1 LTLPERVADL
11 MPFDLL
17 LSVAR
22 LGSLGLAAQAHG
34 ISQPAASTRIRRLE
48 RRLGVT
54 LIERSPHGSRLTPQ
68 GELVAGWAQAAV
80 DAAAALEAGITSMRE
95 RSDAVLCVVASM
107 TVAEYLLPGWLS
119 ALRDRHQQTTV
130 ALTAGN
136 SAEVASAVLGAV
148 ADIGFVEG
156 PDLPPG
162 LAARQAGSDTLTV
175 VVAPGHPWAR
185 RRSGITAAELAA
197 TPMVAREPTSGT
209 RRSLEEALRAQVGLE
224 HVPPV
229 AELSSTTAIKSAVA
243 AGIGPAVLSSL
254 AVAAE
259 LAAGTLRAVQ
269 VIDLDLTRRLLAVWP
284 EGRQLT
290 GPAADL
296 RAIAVRPRRATAG
309 GRRRRPRD
317 GA

>member
-1 LTLPERVADL
+1 MALSDRVADL

-48 RRLGVT
+48 RVLGGT
-54 LIERSPHGSRLTPQ
+54 LIERSPHGSLVTPH

-80 DAAAALEAGITSMRE
+80 DAAAALEAGITSLQE
-95 RSDAVLCVVASM
+95 RSDAVLRVVASM
-107 TVAEYLLPGWLS
+107 TVAEYLLPGWLT
-119 ALRDRHQQTTV
+119 ALRALDPKTAV

-136 SAEVASAVLGAV
+136 SAAV
-148 ADIGFVEG
+148 ADAVLRGAADLGFVEG
-156 PDLPPG
+156 PDLPTG
-162 LAARQAGSDTLTV
+162 LDSRQAGSDTLMV
-175 VVAPGHPWAR
+175 VVAPAHPWAR

-197 TPMVAREPTSGT
+197 APIVAREPTSGT
-209 RRSLEEALRAQVGLE
+209 RRHLEEALRAQAGLE
-224 HVPPV
+224 HVPAV

-254 AVAAE
+254 AVAPE
-259 LAAGTLRAVQ
+259 LAAGTLRAVR
-269 VIDLDLTRRLLAVWP
+269 VSDLDLARRLLVVWP
-284 EGRQLT
+284 DGRQLT

-296 RAIAVRPRRATAG
+296 CAIAIRSA
-309 GRRRRPRD
+309 RRPS
-317 GA
+317 GASGKAR

>member
-1 LTLPERVADL
+1 MTLPDRVADL

-22 LGSLGLAAQAHG
+22 LGSVGMAAQAHG

-54 LIERSPHGSRLTPQ
+54 LIERSPHGSRLTPH

-80 DAAAALEAGITSMRE
+80 DAAAALEAGITSLRE
-95 RSDAVLCVVASM
+95 RGDAVLRVVASM
-107 TVAEYLLPGWLS
+107 TVAEYLLPGWLT
-119 ALRDRHQQTTV
+119 ALRGRRQMTTV

-136 SAEVASAVLGAV
+136 SAEVAAAVLVGA

-156 PDLPPG
+156 PDLSPG
-162 LAARQAGSDTLTV
+162 LAARQAGSDALTV

-197 TPMVAREPTSGT
+197 TPLVSREPSSGT
-209 RRSLEEALRAQVGLE
+209 RRSLEEALRAQAGLE
-224 HVPPV
+224 RVPPV

-243 AGIGPAVLSSL
+243 AGIGPGVLSSL

-259 LAAGTLRAVQ
+259 LAAGTLRAVP
-269 VIDLDLTRRLLAVWP
+269 VADLDLAWRLLAVWP
-284 EGRQLT
+284 DGRQLT

-296 RAIAVRPRRATAG
+296 RAIAVRRA
-309 GRRRRPRD
+309 P
-317 GA
+317 

>member
-1 LTLPERVADL
+1 MTLPERVADL

-80 DAAAALEAGITSMRE
+80 DAAAALESGITSLRE
-95 RSDAVLCVVASM
+95 RSDAVLRVVASM
-107 TVAEYLLPGWLS
+107 TIAEYLLPGWLT
-119 ALRDRHQQTTV
+119 ALRGLDPATTV
-130 ALTAGN
+130 TLTAGN
-136 SAEVASAVLGAV
+136 SAAV
-148 ADIGFVEG
+148 ADAVLAGTAGLGFVEG
-156 PDLPPG
+156 PDLPAG
-162 LAARQAGSDTLTV
+162 LTARPVSSDTLTV

-197 TPMVAREPTSGT
+197 APLVAREPASGT
-209 RRSLEEALRAQVGLE
+209 RRSLEEALRAQAGLE
-224 HVPPV
+224 RVPPV
-229 AELSSTTAIKSAVA
+229 AELSSTTAIKSAAA

-254 AVAAE
+254 AVAPE
-259 LAAGTLRAVQ
+259 LAAGTLRAVR
-269 VIDLDLTRRLLAVWP
+269 VTDLDLARRLLAVWP

-296 RAIAVRPRRATAG
+296 YAIAVRPSRRS
-309 GRRRRPRD
+309 
-317 GA
+317 